1 MKCFITYFYYA
12 ILPKVIHGKMMLK
25 LSWKSLKWIGNE
37 FHVLLYSTITSTN
50 VNNTNAYV
58 MYLNALR

>member
-1 MKCFITYFYYA
+1 MFHYIFLLRNLALSY
-12 ILPKVIHGKMMLK
+12 
-25 LSWKSLKWIGNE
+25 SWKNDVETKLEIIEMDWNE